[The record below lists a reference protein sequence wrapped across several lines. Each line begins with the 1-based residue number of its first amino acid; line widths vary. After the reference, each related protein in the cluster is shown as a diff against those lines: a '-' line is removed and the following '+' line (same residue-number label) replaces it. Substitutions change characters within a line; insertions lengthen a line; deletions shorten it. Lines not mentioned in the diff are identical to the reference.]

1 MEVGISNMCG
11 HLVVNDVTFHDIE
24 GLAVL
29 ADLNYSN
36 LHTPPSRSD
45 VEIYNSTFVN
55 IRHNPTLEEDYY
67 GYSPSSVFGYGV
79 IATVA
84 EGVGGVMTESS
95 IYMKHNTFYGNTLPM
110 IGTGEGVSL
119 KNLSIQ
125 NNAIQTSLYSKDA
138 TGESYVLPIVSGD
151 SLVSGNLL
159 MPFTSSVNATFPGG
173 GVILAGA
180 TYPIPSTLPS
190 GYVQTEDFKLG
201 PLQDNGGAAPL
212 GVNSSAGHVLTM
224 RPLAGSP
231 LIDGAVSVGLD
242 RDQRNTS
249 RSFMGSYDVG
259 AVEVTLAEYTAD
271 GGNVT
276 SGSPEDRLSET
287 GLSMWISA
295 AIGAVGML
303 VGLTMTM
310 VRKRKSMDFS

>member
-1 MEVGISNMCG
+1 M
-11 HLVVNDVTFHDIE
+11 LW
-24 GLAVL
+24 
-29 ADLNYSN
+29 
-36 LHTPPSRSD
+36 
-45 VEIYNSTFVN
+45 
-55 IRHNPTLEEDYY
+55 ED
-67 GYSPSSVFGYGV
+67 
-79 IATVA
+79 
-84 EGVGGVMTESS
+84 
-95 IYMKHNTFYGNTLPM
+95 
-110 IGTGEGVSL
+110 
-119 KNLSIQ
+119 
-125 NNAIQTSLYSKDA
+125 
-138 TGESYVLPIVSGD
+138 
-151 SLVSGNLL
+151 LVSCKKT
-159 MPFTSSVNATFPGG
+159 PRRVFR
-173 GVILAGA
+173 
-180 TYPIPSTLPS
+180 
-190 GYVQTEDFKLG
+190 
-201 PLQDNGGAAPL
+201 
-212 GVNSSAGHVLTM
+212 VLTM

-249 RSFMGSYDVG
+249 RSLMGSYDVG